1 MIDSI
6 YRTSTSFYPR
16 LFSEECKYVVK
27 EKNIPEYITD
37 DIDISSDENNFD
49 YLDEKSKIDEN
60 SD

>member
-6 YRTSTSFYPR
+6 YRTSTSFYPQ

-37 DIDISSDENNFD
+37 DIDISSDEDNFD
-49 YLDEKSKIDEN
+49 YLDEESKIDEN